1 VFARRCEVARQQLHQ
16 LALAN
21 QQGLDEEWEFNE
33 WLHGQTGLPMGYRR
47 QAWSSAMYL
56 FADAAARHGRLP
68 PLLGLWKTV
77 AVPSGSAPPSCSSC
91 EPSVG

>member
-1 VFARRCEVARQQLHQ
+1 MALHQLHQ

-47 QAWSSAMYL
+47 QAWSAGMYL
-56 FADAAARHGRLP
+56 FAD
-68 PLLGLWKTV
+68 V
-77 AVPSGSAPPSCSSC
+77 AVRREMPHLVPASCRT
-91 EPSVG
+91 P

>member
-1 VFARRCEVARQQLHQ
+1 MWPFIGGFYVATLVQADRSEMAMQQLHQ

-47 QAWSSAMYL
+47 QAWSAGMYL
-56 FADAAARHGRLP
+56 FADAAVRDGMPYL
-68 PLLGLWKTV
+68 
-77 AVPSGSAPPSCSSC
+77 APVSC
-91 EPSVG
+91 EPHPAT